1 MRKRH
6 LAVAALAALSIL
18 AASCGDDTTSST
30 GTDSGSSKVQS
41 ALVKKKNELMPSMA
55 SAVGAGE
62 GAVDILAWPYYA
74 ENGTKDPA
82 SDWVTPF
89 EQESGCKANIL
100 EFGTSDEAVS
110 QISQGNWDVVS
121 ASGDAT
127 LRLIAA
133 GKVAPVNTKLL
144 DNYSDIAPFL
154 KDRPWNSVDGQM
166 FGVPHGWGANLLMYN
181 TNVVAPGP
189 DSWSVV
195 FDPASP
201 YSGKVTAYDSP
212 IYIADAAM
220 YLKTTRPE
228 LKITDPY
235 ALDDTQFSAAVD
247 LLKGQKKIVG
257 EYWSDSV
264 KSGESFKA
272 GSTVLGTTWQVTA
285 NTISADAPVKTVE
298 PKEGMTGWSDTWM
311 VTKDA
316 KHPNCAY
323 KWMNWITKPD
333 VQAQV
338 AELFGEAP
346 ANLKACDLT
355 TDKEHCATYHA
366 KDEAYSKGIYYWNT
380 PTKDCLDGRT
390 DVTCNDYQAWKD
402 AWTDIKG

>member
-1 MRKRH
+1 MKPRYLAIPI
-6 LAVAALAALSIL
+6 LAVVALVAAG
-18 AASCGDDTTSST
+18 CGDDKTSTPAPGGTT
-30 GTDSGSSKVQS
+30 KAEN
-41 ALVKKKNELMPSMA
+41 ALVKKKNELMSSMA
-55 SAVGAGE
+55 SEIGAGE

-82 SDWVTPF
+82 SDWVGPF
-89 EQESGCKANIL
+89 EQASGCKANIL

-144 DNYSDIAPFL
+144 DNYADIAPFL

-181 TNVVAPGP
+181 TDVVKPAP

-201 YSGKVTAYDSP
+201 NAGKVTAYDSP

-220 YLKTTRPE
+220 YLKATKPD

-235 ALDDTQFSAAVD
+235 ALDDTQFTAAVD
-247 LLKGQKKIVG
+247 LLKSQKKIVG

-285 NTISADAPVKTVE
+285 NTISADSPVKTVE

-323 KWMNWITKPD
+323 QWMNWITKPD

-346 ANLKACDLT
+346 ANLKACDVT
-355 TDKEHCATYHA
+355 TNKDHCTTFHA
-366 KDEAYSKGIYYWNT
+366 ADEAYSKGIYYWNT

-390 DVTCNDYQAWKD
+390 GVTCKDYQAWKD
-402 AWTDIKG
+402 AWTEIRG